1 MHHLSKSEIEQ
12 KVQQGSLSSLLV
24 QVGLAVSLL
33 VLFGGL
39 ASYSGVVNKKDAEI
53 QRQQQV
59 IVALKQQQAHEI
71 ERMQQEMDAL
81 KEDYVEKIARERMD
95 KKKLAAEAEAHIRS
109 INRMIRQ
116 QMQQVQ
122 QAAANK
128 QKEIE
133 ALSH

>member
-1 MHHLSKSEIEQ
+1 MHNLSKSEIEQ
-12 KVQQGSLSSLLV
+12 KVQQGSLSGLLV

-59 IVALKQQQAHEI
+59 ITVLKQQQAHEI
-71 ERMQQEMDAL
+71 ERMQHEMDAL
-81 KEDYVEKIARERMD
+81 KESYVEKIARERMD
-95 KKKLAAEAEAHIRS
+95 KKELANKAGAYIKN

-116 QMQQVQ
+116 QMHQV
-122 QAAANK
+122 QAAAIKK
-128 QKEIE
+128 QQEIE
-133 ALSH
+133 ALQK